1 MALAIAGMA
10 VILAATGCTEAPAP
24 TESPSEVAAVQEL
37 NRQDGPTPTP
47 PGRAER
53 PTPTPE
59 GATIVAEEGSEQLR
73 PRPTYR
79 TFPKSPTHTP
89 TPTPDQRD
97 IFYRDRVRNSC
108 SAYKYELF
116 GSHHPHVGFLATS
129 EDLYGFTVQWS
140 ADAKSIILDNRGR
153 LIRADSDGS
162 RLESLAHAN
171 PWGESEDFYDNS
183 AFGFYGHLSHD
194 GKRLVYA
201 TCEFKMDLSK
211 GRPINPQ
218 DGDYNYEIA
227 VKDLETGEVSRLTSN
242 ADAELHPVWS
252 PDSSM
257 IAYLGDPDWLGK
269 PASIIVTDPAG
280 NRITS
285 FRHLKPA
292 QYGEDS
298 TLLMLPPAWSP
309 DGTKVAYKLEE
320 GLGILD
326 VASGTAQVLEDLD
339 AVPGWAPSSRLLSS
353 TVHTGRRPFLNRLHL
368 VITDLRGQVLE
379 KLLDLTPFESPPEEA
394 NYIRYNREG
403 HNLSQ
408 LVNSVRWSP
417 DGRHLLYR
425 CPMGICVVDMEG
437 NLTATTPEEYQ
448 SLEGQH
454 WYAAWSP
461 DGSRLAARKDSY
473 PQEAGSVFL
482 YTMNPDGSD
491 PRVLVRGGL
500 GLLPE
505 NTEYETAE
513 QEAAA
518 CQGHLVAEPEE
529 NPGLVADCMTLL
541 SARRELTPEG
551 IVNWHPSVPMELWA
565 GVTVSGEP
573 LRVREISLTE
583 VPYNYFESVALTSL
597 IPVEVAF
604 MDGLEVLRAHAFSME
619 EDGVQRQ
626 LFLPVP
632 VASPTNVT
640 EISALGTTFNQR
652 QFPQRMFIPCSFTGN
667 GVDQF
672 TRHDTP
678 PLLHP
683 SLQGTQVSP
692 FEPVRIN

>member
-1 MALAIAGMA
+1 MNKQFLALRMALATAGMA
-10 VILAATGCTEAPAP
+10 VALAATGCTEAPAP
-24 TESPSEVAAVQEL
+24 TKTLPEGTAGQQL
-37 NRQDGPTPTP
+37 NRQAGPTPTP
-47 PGRAER
+47 PRRAER

-59 GATIVAEEGSEQLR
+59 WPTTMAEEGSEQRR

-79 TFPKSPTHTP
+79 TFPKSPTATP
-89 TPTPDQRD
+89 TATPGQKD

-108 SAYKYELF
+108 RASEYHNF
-116 GSHHPHVGFLATS
+116 DSHHPNVGFLATS
-129 EDLYGFTVQWS
+129 EDLYGFTVRWS
-140 ADAKSIILDNRGR
+140 PDAKSIILDNRGR

-171 PWGESEDFYDNS
+171 PWGESEDYFDNS
-183 AFGFYGHLSHD
+183 AFGFHGHLSHD
-194 GKRLVYA
+194 GKKLVYA
-201 TCEFKMDLSK
+201 TCEFKLDLSK

-218 DGDYNYEIA
+218 DGEYNYEVA
-227 VKDLETGEVSRLTSN
+227 VKDLETGEVHRLTSN
-242 ADAELHPVWS
+242 ADAEIHPVWS

-326 VASGTAQVLEDLD
+326 VATGTTQVLRGFH
-339 AVPGWAPSSRLLSS
+339 AVPGWAPNGRLLAS
-353 TVHTGRRPFLNRLHL
+353 TKQIGNLLYL
-368 VITDLRGQVLE
+368 VITDLQGQVLE
-379 KLLDLTPFESPPEEA
+379 KLLDLTAFESPPEDA

-408 LVNSVRWSP
+408 LVNSVKWSP

-425 CPMGICVVDMEG
+425 CPMGICVVDMDG
-437 NLTATTPEEYQ
+437 NLIATTPEEYQ
-448 SLEGQH
+448 SLEGQY

-461 DGSRLAARKDSY
+461 DGSRLAARKDSF
-473 PQEAGSVFL
+473 PQEGGSVFL

-500 GLLPE
+500 GLMPE

-518 CQGHLVAEPEE
+518 CQGHLVVEPDG
-529 NPGLVADCMTLL
+529 NPGLVADCMILL
-541 SARRELTPEG
+541 KARRELTPEG

-565 GVTVSGEP
+565 GVTVRGTP
-573 LRVREISLTE
+573 PRVREISLTE
-583 VPYNYFESVALTSL
+583 VPYSYFESVALTSL
-597 IPVEVAF
+597 IPDEVAF
-604 MDGLEVLRAHAFSME
+604 MDSLEVLRVHAFSME
-619 EDGVQRQ
+619 EDGTPEQYNGLVSLKAAAEDLAERLWNQPNLRE
-626 LFLPVP
+626 LELL
-632 VASPTNVT
+632 
-640 EISALGTTFNQR
+640 LG
-652 QFPQRMFIPCSFTGN
+652 IVED
-667 GVDQF
+667 GVYA
-672 TRHDTP
+672 
-678 PLLHP
+678 
-683 SLQGTQVSP
+683 VSGEDG
-692 FEPVRIN
+692 FKR